1 MKGTSWDGRRKLI
14 IPEYLLSPSR
24 GYFICTTLLF
34 NSDKNYEAHNIM
46 LNLQMRTLMLGNI
59 NHPGKKPISGRQKW
73 NFNSSLSSSL
83 SKDVSSLPETEKCL
97 SKVHPELET

>member
-1 MKGTSWDGRRKLI
+1 MKGMSWDGRRKLI

-73 NFNSSLSSSL
+73 NFNSSLS
-83 SKDVSSLPETEKCL
+83 KFIIQGCL
-97 SKVHPELET
+97 FSF